1 MVLINIILASVIILA
16 LIIGSFTDFK
26 KREVPDWL
34 SYSMVG
40 AGLGLR
46 LLYSA
51 LSNDWMFFAF
61 GVAGFALCF
70 GLALLMFYAGQ
81 WGGGDSKVIMGLG
94 ALIGFDFMSFDLM
107 KNSLL
112 FSFFVN
118 MLFVGAVY
126 GVIFGA
132 FLAVKHR
139 KKFGKKF
146 KEILFNKK
154 YAVVLRAAL
163 FLSIASAVSAFF
175 IFDALIKTAVF
186 VLALV
191 IFLAL
196 FLLIFSKAVEQSSM
210 FKEVKPAEL
219 TEGDWIVKDIK
230 YKGKYICGPKDLGI
244 EKKQIKKL
252 VELYKKNKIK
262 KVLIKEGIPFVP
274 AFLLAYLISLIYG
287 NLLLVLMG
295 VY

>member
-1 MVLINIILASVIILA
+1 MVLIDVILATVIVIA
-16 LIIGSFTDFK
+16 LVIGSFTDFK

-34 SYSMVG
+34 SYSLVALG
-40 AGLGLR
+40 FGLR
-46 LLYSA
+46 FLYSS
-51 LSNDWMFFAF
+51 LSNDWLFFAF

-94 ALIGFDFMSFDLM
+94 ALIGFDFMSVALM
-107 KNSLL
+107 KDSLL
-112 FSFFVN
+112 FSFLIN

-126 GVIFGA
+126 GVIFSA

-146 KEILFNKK
+146 KELLSNKK
-154 YAVVLRAAL
+154 YTVILYAPLI
-163 FLSIASAVSAFF
+163 LSIVLAISSFF
-175 IFDALIKTAVF
+175 ILDALIKTSVF
-186 VLALV
+186 VLAL
-191 IFLAL
+191 IILLAL

-210 FKEVKPAEL
+210 FKEVKPTEL

-252 VELYKKNKIK
+252 IKVYKNK

-274 AFLLAYLISLIYG
+274 AFLIAYLISLFYG
-287 NLLLVLMG
+287 NLLFVLMG
-295 VY
+295 LY